1 MQVIETIAPISLDHL
16 KIYFTDKNTL
26 FKINYAESE
35 LKEEKLFV
43 YLSNLELP
51 CDLVFSSDEE
61 VMSAVKSY
69 LHFSHI
75 LSVPILENLVI
86 SLILQFKGISEDKI
100 WPEEFL
106 NENSDILTS
115 WVKKLD
121 SLTLYNIY
129 VIESDDL
136 KEYVKS
142 FKEDA
147 TASTEGI
154 NFVSLL
160 KNPNFYT
167 CYNII
172 DKNNLTYYS
181 TYFEEYMF
189 KGSNLY
195 SYWANE
201 NNPMFMLTWSIAS
214 GELDSKTY
222 FESIKNDEQELVS
235 SVSSSS

>member
-1 MQVIETIAPISLDHL
+1 MQVIDTIAPISLDHL

-26 FKINYAESE
+26 FRINYAESE

-51 CDLVFSSDEE
+51 CDLVFLSNEE

-75 LSVPILENLVI
+75 LSVPILESLAI
-86 SLILQFKGISEDKI
+86 SLILQFKGIIDDSV
-100 WPEEFL
+100 WPKEFL
-106 NENSDILTS
+106 DENAEILNT

-121 SLTLYNIY
+121 SLSLYNLYI
-129 VIESDDL
+129 IDSDDF
-136 KEYVKS
+136 KDHVKS
-142 FKEDA
+142 FKEDN
-147 TASTEGI
+147 TSSTEGI

-160 KNPNFYT
+160 KNPDFYT
-167 CYNII
+167 FYNII
-172 DKNNLTYYS
+172 NEDNLTYYS

-195 SYWANE
+195 NYWANE
-201 NNPMFMLTWSIAS
+201 NNPMFMLTWSIVA
-214 GELDSKTY
+214 GELNTKEY
-222 FESIKNDEQELVS
+222 FNSIKIDEQELS
-235 SVSSSS
+235 TSVSPSS